1 MVEKHESITIIK
13 DCVIRA
19 LWQKVPEEF
28 SGYRIELSY
37 KEKAEDLFAKTFQVD
52 IDQRKFIEEI
62 PTWNPKTKERL
73 YFTDGMTDIDFFIQ
87 QGDFSIIW
95 SPSSGRDILLSL
107 RKGEFEKMVSWI
119 NIQNK
124 KK

>member
-1 MVEKHESITIIK
+1 MVEKHDHITIIK

-37 KEKAEDLFAKTFQVD
+37 KEKEEDIFSKTFQID
-52 IDQRKFIEEI
+52 IDQRKFMQEI
-62 PTWNPKTKERL
+62 PTWKPQTKERL
-73 YFTDGMTDIDFFIQ
+73 FFTDGMVDIDFFIQ
-87 QGDFSIIW
+87 KDDYCILW
-95 SPSSGRDILLSL
+95 SPTSLKDILFCL
-107 RKGEFEKMVSWI
+107 RKGEFEKMQSWI